1 MNKLYPPSIN
11 GALPAFYSK
20 TIDTKELSNLKNN
33 KYNTDNSNG
42 YFITCQNNATDPS
55 TPSTFNEGKLQPLDP
70 LNPNNKIFYYCGLYI
85 SDNTRPQQ
93 LAIIYQEDQEKHL
106 ELVLFNID
114 ENNKDWDNIEKNKT
128 YNIYFTIDNTIQI
141 NQVDEWMRSS
151 SSNTPSS
158 CGIYLEPIQ
167 KNEIAEILIPFSMNR
182 SVGKE
187 DIKGFALKIKT
198 IQTNTQICVLEQEK
212 KDIQFLNNQIKFIMP
227 SIHINQIYPGE
238 FLKAQLAY
246 LYGEGDTIENW
257 SIGYYST
264 VGIIKYTGKPAI
276 EIQNLSTDNNNMFLL
291 DKYIGEYVNS
301 LDSTEKPILHCFSL
315 SVNNV
320 LKETSGW
327 INQNSYS
334 FDTDIIDEEVNY
346 QIKYQV
352 KTLNDLEEEIIY
364 NCVTPSSA
372 DPQLKINLHA
382 NNNFDN
388 GYVELSF
395 KPDGWIFSS
404 ELQNLQK
411 KTITVDS
418 TNLQLNIENTN
429 DDNQIFNEVG
439 DDTLKTGLGS
449 ELQRQD
455 IAVNDDL
462 LTIMSQMIWPDSDKT
477 LYLYRTTS
485 GSNDWIKIA
494 TIQNLSSYDNAFEW
508 FFKDFTVEQGKEY
521 QYGFKEQVT
530 KNATEDVTIIKKS
543 EPIVA
548 DFEDAFLWDGQ
559 RQIRIR
565 FNPKI
570 SSFKTNRLESK
581 VETIGN
587 RYPFIF
593 RNETVEYKEF
603 PISGLISYLADNAE
617 LFMSAAELGIILNQ
631 YNERTGTPTSVTNV
645 SYNQSETTDLL
656 SYNIKAERIFKLELL
671 DWLGNGEIKLFKSPT
686 EGNYLVRLMNVSLAP
701 EDRLGRMLHSFSCT
715 AYEVKENTDNNLLK
729 LGFFNNKE

>member
-11 GALPAFYSK
+11 GALPAFYMN
-20 TIDTKELSNLKNN
+20 E
-33 KYNTDNSNG
+33 NSADIIIP
-42 YFITCQNNATDPS
+42 YQN
-55 TPSTFNEGKLQPLDP
+55 
-70 LNPNNKIFYYCGLYI
+70 
-85 SDNTRPQQ
+85 
-93 LAIIYQEDQEKHL
+93 
-106 ELVLFNID
+106 
-114 ENNKDWDNIEKNKT
+114 
-128 YNIYFTIDNTIQI
+128 
-141 NQVDEWMRSS
+141 
-151 SSNTPSS
+151 
-158 CGIYLEPIQ
+158 
-167 KNEIAEILIPFSMNR
+167 NR
-182 SVGKE
+182 SVGLE
-187 DIKGFALKIKT
+187 DITGFALKLKK
-198 IQTNTQICVLEQEK
+198 IQTNTEICVLRVSKE
-212 KDIQFLNNQIKFIMP
+212 DNNQTDIEHQIEFIMT
-227 SIHINQIYPGE
+227 SDNLEKIHPQE

-246 LYGEGDTIENW
+246 LYSEDNDDNIGNDEV
-257 SIGYYST
+257 GYYST
-264 VGIIKYTGKPAI
+264 VGIIKYTGKPTI
-276 EIQNLSTDNNNMFLL
+276 QIQNLSTDNNSMFLL
-291 DKYIGEYVNS
+291 DKYIGEYNDP
-301 LDSTEKPILHCFSL
+301 LDPTEKPIAHCFSL
-315 SVNNV
+315 LVENALKKMV

-334 FDTDIIDEEVNY
+334 FDTDIIDEETNY

-352 KTLNDLEEEIIY
+352 KTLNGLEEEIIY
-364 NCVTPSSA
+364 NCKTPESSA
-372 DPQLKINLHA
+372 PQLKINLNA
-382 NNNFDN
+382 DNNFDN

-395 KPDGWIFSS
+395 KPDGWIFTST
-404 ELQNLQK
+404 LQSLNK
-411 KTITVDS
+411 KTITISNSNSLSLDIEDS
-418 TNLQLNIENTN
+418 L
-429 DDNQIFNEVG
+429 
-439 DDTLKTGLGS
+439 DDTNQVFSNNINNNMLEVLNEEL
-449 ELQRQD
+449 ELQD
-455 IAVNDDL
+455 IVVNNDL

-485 GSNDWIKIA
+485 GSDDWTKIA

-508 FFKDFTVEQGKEY
+508 SFKDFTVEQGKEY
-521 QYGFKEQVT
+521 QYGFKEQVI
-530 KNATEDVTIIKKS
+530 KNVTEKVTIIKKS

-565 FNPKI
+565 FNPKV

-617 LFMSAAELGIILNQ
+617 LFMNAAELGIILNQ

-645 SYNQSETTDLL
+645 LYNQSETTDLL

>member
-1 MNKLYPPSIN
+1 MDKLYPPSIN
-11 GALPAFYSK
+11 GTLPAFYAQFHN
-20 TIDTKELSNLKNN
+20 LSEFKKNN
-33 KYNTDNSNG
+33 NSENDFQPPDNS
-42 YFITCQNNATDPS
+42 YFITC
-55 TPSTFNEGKLQPLDP
+55 
-70 LNPNNKIFYYCGLYI
+70 
-85 SDNTRPQQ
+85 DNTGAANFTVSPNAQLQLVEDTTDLYCYNGLIIDEANLTGFQQ
-93 LAIIYQEDQEKHL
+93 LAIVEKTSDL
-106 ELVLFNID
+106 GN
-114 ENNKDWDNIEKNKT
+114 NNKFELKFIIVLDQQQDRLKNKRLK
-128 YNIYFTIDNTIQI
+128 IYFTTNR
-141 NQVDEWMRSS
+141 N
-151 SSNTPSS
+151 NYP
-158 CGIYLEPIQ
+158 G
-167 KNEIAEILIPFSMNR
+167 KNWIKSQMSKDSWICVEDTVQGYSADIIIPYQNNK
-182 SVGKE
+182 SVSLE
-187 DIKGFALKIKT
+187 DITGFALKLKK
-198 IQTNTQICVLEQEK
+198 IQTNTEICVLRAS
-212 KDIQFLNNQIKFIMP
+212 KDNQTDIEHQINFIIPPENLNK
-227 SIHINQIYPGE
+227 IHPQE

-246 LYGEGDTIENW
+246 LYSEDNDYNIGNDEV
-257 SIGYYST
+257 GYYST
-264 VGIIKYTGKPAI
+264 IGIIKYTGKPTI
-276 EIQNLSTDNNNMFLL
+276 QIQNLSTDNNNSMFLL
-291 DKYIGEYVNS
+291 DKYIGEYNNS
-301 LDSTEKPILHCFSL
+301 LDSAEKPIAHCFSL
-315 SVNNV
+315 LIGGT

-327 INQNSYS
+327 INQNNYS
-334 FDTDIIDEEVNY
+334 FDTDIIDEKTNY

-352 KTLNDLEEEIIY
+352 KTLNGLEEEIIY
-364 NCVTPSSA
+364 NCVTPESA

-439 DDTLKTGLGS
+439 DGTLKTALGS
-449 ELQRQD
+449 ELQRQN
-455 IAVNDDL
+455 IAVNDNL
-462 LTIMSQMIWPDSDKT
+462 LTIMSQMIWPDSNKT
-477 LYLYRTTS
+477 LYLYRTIS

-494 TIQNLSSYDNAFEW
+494 TIQNLSSYNNVFDW
-508 FFKDFTVEQGKEY
+508 SFKDFTIEQGKEY

-530 KNATEDVTIIKKS
+530 DDVTIIKKS

-565 FNPKI
+565 FNPKV

-631 YNERTGTPTSVTNV
+631 YNERTGTPTSVTNI

>member
-1 MNKLYPPSIN
+1 MDKLYPPSIN
-11 GALPAFYSK
+11 GALPAFYA
-20 TIDTKELSNLKNN
+20 DFHNLSEFKDNN
-33 KYNTDNSNG
+33 NSGNNFQFPDNS
-42 YFITCQNNATDPS
+42 YFITC
-55 TPSTFNEGKLQPLDP
+55 
-70 LNPNNKIFYYCGLYI
+70 
-85 SDNTRPQQ
+85 DNTGAANFTVSPDAQLQLVEDTTDLYCYNGLIIDTDNLTGFQQ
-93 LAIIYQEDQEKHL
+93 LAIVEKTS
-106 ELVLFNID
+106 D
-114 ENNKDWDNIEKNKT
+114 TENNNKFELKFIIVLDQQQDNLKNKRLK
-128 YNIYFTIDNTIQI
+128 IYFTTNRNNYPGKDWIKSQ
-141 NQVDEWMRSS
+141 MS
-151 SSNTPSS
+151 
-158 CGIYLEPIQ
+158 
-167 KNEIAEILIPFSMNR
+167 KNSWICVEDTVQGYSADIIIPYQNNK
-182 SVGKE
+182 SVSLE
-187 DIKGFALKIKT
+187 DITGFALKLKK
-198 IQTNTQICVLEQEK
+198 IQTNTEVCVLRAS
-212 KDIQFLNNQIKFIMP
+212 KDNQTDIKHQINFIIPPENLNK
-227 SIHINQIYPGE
+227 IHPQE

-246 LYGEGDTIENW
+246 LYSEDNDDNIGNDEV
-257 SIGYYST
+257 GYYST
-264 VGIIKYTGKPAI
+264 VGIIKYTGKPTI
-276 EIQNLSTDNNNMFLL
+276 QIQNLSTDNNSMFLL
-291 DKYIGEYVNS
+291 DKYIGEYNDP
-301 LDSTEKPILHCFSL
+301 LDPTEKPIAHCFSL
-315 SVNNV
+315 LVENALKKMV

-334 FDTDIIDEEVNY
+334 FDTDIIDEETNY

-352 KTLNDLEEEIIY
+352 KTLNGLEEEIIY
-364 NCVTPSSA
+364 NCKTPESSA
-372 DPQLKINLHA
+372 PQLKINLNA
-382 NNNFDN
+382 DNNFDN

-395 KPDGWIFSS
+395 KPDGWIFNS

-411 KTITVDS
+411 KAITVNS
-418 TNLQLNIENTN
+418 TNLQLNIENAN
-429 DDNQIFNEVG
+429 DNNQIFNAVD
-439 DDTLKTGLGS
+439 DDTLKIALGS

-455 IAVNDDL
+455 IAVNDNL
-462 LTIMSQMIWPDSDKT
+462 LTIMSQMIWPDSNKT
-477 LYLYRTTS
+477 LYLYRTTL
-485 GSNDWIKIA
+485 GSNDWTKIA
-494 TIQNLSSYDNAFEW
+494 TIQNLSSYDNTFEW
-508 FFKDFTVEQGKEY
+508 SFKDFTIEQGKEY

-530 KNATEDVTIIKKS
+530 ENVTIIKKS
-543 EPIVA
+543 EPIIA

-565 FNPKI
+565 FNPKV

>member
-11 GALPAFYSK
+11 GALPAFYM
-20 TIDTKELSNLKNN
+20 DG
-33 KYNTDNSNG
+33 NSADIIIP
-42 YFITCQNNATDPS
+42 YQN
-55 TPSTFNEGKLQPLDP
+55 
-70 LNPNNKIFYYCGLYI
+70 
-85 SDNTRPQQ
+85 
-93 LAIIYQEDQEKHL
+93 
-106 ELVLFNID
+106 
-114 ENNKDWDNIEKNKT
+114 
-128 YNIYFTIDNTIQI
+128 
-141 NQVDEWMRSS
+141 
-151 SSNTPSS
+151 
-158 CGIYLEPIQ
+158 
-167 KNEIAEILIPFSMNR
+167 NR
-182 SVGKE
+182 SVSLD
-187 DIKGFALKIKT
+187 DITGFALKLKK
-198 IQTNTQICVLEQEK
+198 IQTNTEICVLK
-212 KDIQFLNNQIKFIMP
+212 ASKNNQIDIEHQIEFIMT
-227 SIHINQIYPGE
+227 SDNLEKIHPKE
-238 FLKAQLAY
+238 FLKAQLSY
-246 LYGEGDTIENW
+246 LYSEDNDNKIENDEV
-257 SIGYYST
+257 GYYST
-264 VGIIKYTGKPAI
+264 VGIIKYTGKPTI
-276 EIQNLSTDNNNMFLL
+276 EIQNLSTNDNNVMFLL
-291 DKYIGEYVNS
+291 DKYIGEYTNS
-301 LDSTEKPILHCFSL
+301 LDSTEKPISHCFSL
-315 SVNNV
+315 LINNI

-334 FDTDIIDEEVNY
+334 FDTDIIDENVNY

-352 KTLNDLEEEIIY
+352 KTLNGLEEEITY
-364 NCVTPSSA
+364 NCATPQSV
-372 DPQLKINLHA
+372 DPQLKINLNA
-382 NNNFDN
+382 DNNFDN

-395 KPDGWIFSS
+395 KPDGWVFTSN
-404 ELQNLQK
+404 LQNFNK
-411 KTITVDS
+411 KTITLSNSDS
-418 TNLQLNIENTN
+418 SSLDIE
-429 DDNQIFNEVG
+429 DSP
-439 DDTLKTGLGS
+439 DDTNQVFSNNINNNMLEVLNEEL
-449 ELQRQD
+449 ELQD
-455 IAVNDDL
+455 IVVNNDL

-485 GSNDWIKIA
+485 GSDDWTKIA

-508 FFKDFTVEQGKEY
+508 SFKDFTVEQGKEY
-521 QYGFKEQVT
+521 QYGFKEQVS
-530 KNATEDVTIIKKS
+530 KNAIEDVTIIKKS

-565 FNPKI
+565 FNPKV

-645 SYNQSETTDLL
+645 LYNQSETTDLL

>member
-11 GALPAFYSK
+11 GALPAFYAQFHN
-20 TIDTKELSNLKNN
+20 LSEFKKNN
-33 KYNTDNSNG
+33 NSENDFQPSDNS
-42 YFITCQNNATDPS
+42 YFITC
-55 TPSTFNEGKLQPLDP
+55 
-70 LNPNNKIFYYCGLYI
+70 
-85 SDNTRPQQ
+85 DNTGAANFTVSPNAQLQLVEDTTDLYCYNGLIIDEANLTGFQQ
-93 LAIIYQEDQEKHL
+93 LAIVEKTSDSG
-106 ELVLFNID
+106 N
-114 ENNKDWDNIEKNKT
+114 NNKFELKFIINHLHDDWNNLINRRLK
-128 YNIYFTIDNTIQI
+128 IYFTT
-141 NQVDEWMRSS
+141 
-151 SSNTPSS
+151 
-158 CGIYLEPIQ
+158 
-167 KNEIAEILIPFSMNR
+167 NR
-182 SVGKE
+182 SNYPGKTWIKSQMSNSYIYVEDTVQGYNADIIIPYQNNKSVSLE
-187 DIKGFALKIKT
+187 DITGFALKLKK
-198 IQTNTQICVLEQEK
+198 IQTNTEVCVLRAS
-212 KDIQFLNNQIKFIMP
+212 KDNQTDIEHQINFIIPPENLNK
-227 SIHINQIYPGE
+227 IHPQE

-246 LYGEGDTIENW
+246 LYSEDDDDNIGNDEV
-257 SIGYYST
+257 GYYST
-264 VGIIKYTGKPAI
+264 VSIIKYTGKPTI
-276 EIQNLSTDNNNMFLL
+276 QIQNLSTNDNNSMFLL
-291 DKYIGEYVNS
+291 DKYIGEYNNP
-301 LDSTEKPILHCFSL
+301 LDSTEKPIAHCFSL
-315 SVNNV
+315 LIEDT

-334 FDTDIIDEEVNY
+334 FDTDIIDEKVNY

-382 NNNFDN
+382 DNNFDN

-395 KPDGWIFSS
+395 KPDGWIFNS

-411 KTITVDS
+411 KTITINS

-429 DDNQIFNEVG
+429 DNNQIFNAVD
-439 DDTLKTGLGS
+439 DDTLKIALGS

-455 IAVNDDL
+455 IAVNNNL
-462 LTIMSQMIWPDSDKT
+462 LTIMSQMIWPDSNKT

-485 GSNDWIKIA
+485 GSDDWTKIA

-508 FFKDFTVEQGKEY
+508 SFKDFTVEQGKKY
-521 QYGFKEQVT
+521 QYGFKEQVS
-530 KNATEDVTIIKKS
+530 KNAIEDVTIIKKS

-565 FNPKI
+565 FNPKV

>member
-1 MNKLYPPSIN
+1 MDKLYPPSIN
-11 GALPAFYSK
+11 GTLPAFYAQFHN
-20 TIDTKELSNLKNN
+20 LSEFKKNN
-33 KYNTDNSNG
+33 NSENDFQPPDNS
-42 YFITCQNNATDPS
+42 YFITC
-55 TPSTFNEGKLQPLDP
+55 
-70 LNPNNKIFYYCGLYI
+70 
-85 SDNTRPQQ
+85 DNTGAANFTVSPNAQLQLVEDTTDLYCYNGLIIDEANLTGFQQ
-93 LAIIYQEDQEKHL
+93 LAIVEKTSDL
-106 ELVLFNID
+106 GN
-114 ENNKDWDNIEKNKT
+114 NNKFELKFIIVLDQQQDSLKNKRLK
-128 YNIYFTIDNTIQI
+128 IYFTTNR
-141 NQVDEWMRSS
+141 N
-151 SSNTPSS
+151 NYP
-158 CGIYLEPIQ
+158 G
-167 KNEIAEILIPFSMNR
+167 KNWIKSQMSKDSWICVEDTVQGYSADIIIPYQNNK
-182 SVGKE
+182 SVSLE
-187 DIKGFALKIKT
+187 DITGFALKLKK
-198 IQTNTQICVLEQEK
+198 IQTNTEICVLRAS
-212 KDIQFLNNQIKFIMP
+212 KDNQTDIEHQINFIIPPENLNK
-227 SIHINQIYPGE
+227 IHPQE

-246 LYGEGDTIENW
+246 LYSEDNDYNIGNDEV
-257 SIGYYST
+257 GYYST
-264 VGIIKYTGKPAI
+264 IGIIKYTGKPTI
-276 EIQNLSTDNNNMFLL
+276 QIQNLSTDNNNSMFLL
-291 DKYIGEYVNS
+291 DKYIGEYNNS
-301 LDSTEKPILHCFSL
+301 LDSAEKPIAHCFSL
-315 SVNNV
+315 LIGGT

-327 INQNSYS
+327 INQNNYS
-334 FDTDIIDEEVNY
+334 FDTDIIDEKTNY

-352 KTLNDLEEEIIY
+352 KTLNGLEEEIIY
-364 NCVTPSSA
+364 NCVTPESA

-439 DDTLKTGLGS
+439 DGTLKTALGS
-449 ELQRQD
+449 ELQRQN
-455 IAVNDDL
+455 IAVNDNL
-462 LTIMSQMIWPDSDKT
+462 LTIMSQMIWPDSNKT
-477 LYLYRTTS
+477 LYLYRTIS

-494 TIQNLSSYDNAFEW
+494 TIQNLSSYNNVFDW
-508 FFKDFTVEQGKEY
+508 SFKDFTIEQGKEY

-530 KNATEDVTIIKKS
+530 DDVTIIKKS

-565 FNPKI
+565 FNPKV

-631 YNERTGTPTSVTNV
+631 YNERTGTPTSVTNI